1 MRPPVRVRETTV
13 LPTPEENPSN
23 SPTDSANSTEA
34 VQAVETVDVAIDLWA
49 AFDRLSREDRD
60 MLAARRDDV
69 RRSRLARRSHS
80 DLSPS
85 LPRTE
90 VGRRRRAV

>member
-1 MRPPVRVRETTV
+1 MRPPVRVREITV
-13 LPTPEENPSN
+13 SPTPEENPSN
-23 SPTDSANSTEA
+23 SPTNSAEP
-34 VQAVETVDVAIDLWA
+34 VETVDVAIDLWA

-69 RRSRLARRSHS
+69 RRSRLARRSRA

>member
-13 LPTPEENPSN
+13 LPTPEENQSN
-23 SPTDSANSTEA
+23 SPTTSDD
-34 VQAVETVDVAIDLWA
+34 AVETVDTAIDLWA
-49 AFDRLSREDRD
+49 AIDRLSREDRD

-69 RRSRLARRSHS
+69 RRSRLARRSRA
-80 DLSPS
+80 DLAPS

>member
-23 SPTDSANSTEA
+23 SPTDDGK
-34 VQAVETVDVAIDLWA
+34 TVDVAIDLWA
-49 AFDRLSREDRD
+49 AIDRLSREDRD

-69 RRSRLARRSHS
+69 RRSRLARRSRS